1 MTEYQ
6 AELSD
11 ALAPRAAAAQRVP
24 IAADRFIGV
33 GAADNFLV
41 SQTMTLKLETKI
53 IFITRL
59 YGVS

>member
-11 ALAPRAAAAQRVP
+11 ALAPRAAAQRVP

>member
-6 AELSD
+6 AELSE
-11 ALAPRAAAAQRVP
+11 ALAPREAAQRVP